1 MSRLYIENLSVR
13 SWNSEIKMGRDFSLA
28 DGGHEVQT
36 PFTFGSIRALHLF
49 GMILISLSIISMAIF
64 SCGEYDN
71 GSNKSRRSDDHDAN
85 TIGACCTED
94 YI

>member
-1 MSRLYIENLSVR
+1 
-13 SWNSEIKMGRDFSLA
+13 MGRDFSLGA
-28 DGGHEVQT
+28 YGDHEVEIT
-36 PFTFGSIRALHLF
+36 PFTFGLIMALHVF